1 MESKIQH
8 QKCTFQDPRESTSNT
23 LYMFVKFLRHYI
35 LIRTIK
41 ILSHSIG
48 LLNDTSLIHGVE
60 APRDFWVMGGK
71 LGSYPS
77 FRMGWIGLF

>member
-1 MESKIQH
+1 
-8 QKCTFQDPRESTSNT
+8 
-23 LYMFVKFLRHYI
+23 MFVKILRHYI
-35 LIRTIK
+35 LLRTIK

-71 LGSYPS
+71 LGSSPS
-77 FRMGWIGLF
+77 FRMG